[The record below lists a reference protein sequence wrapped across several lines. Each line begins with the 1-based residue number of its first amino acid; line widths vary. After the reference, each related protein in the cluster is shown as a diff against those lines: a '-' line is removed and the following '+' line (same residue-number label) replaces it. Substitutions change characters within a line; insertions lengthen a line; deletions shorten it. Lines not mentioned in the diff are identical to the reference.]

1 MILGNISPNNI
12 QFSDGTSLELA
23 NSNRLINNII
33 AYNGNGG
40 STAVAMPNSWHN
52 HHLPLYDNPFGH
64 VSVMSSPS
72 AGSNGNVIGSGTNNV
87 ELRLRVAANS
97 GHISHYGMG
106 SGNNNSVDRR
116 DGLVVTGTGTNPVT
130 AGTVH
135 YSLATV
141 GPTEAMETTYYEQQ
155 SEITREC
162 VHCSASSTPTWRR
175 DNSGNYL
182 CNACGI
188 YNRSNGLQ
196 RISSSQR
203 ALHKKTTNNRRVGLI
218 CSNCKTTTTTLWRR
232 NNSGEPV
239 CNACGLYFKLHNV
252 SCNERANSKLQ

>member
-1 MILGNISPNNI
+1 MGNIFIILGNISPNNI
-12 QFSDGTSLELA
+12 QFSDGTPIELA
-23 NSNRLINNII
+23 NPNRLIN
-33 AYNGNGG
+33 AYNGNG
-40 STAVAMPNSWHN
+40 STMPNAWPN
-52 HHLPLYDNPFGH
+52 HHLPLYDIPFGH

-72 AGSNGNVIGSGTNNV
+72 AAGSNVNTIGSGTNNV

-97 GHISHYGMG
+97 GHISHYGMN
-106 SGNNNSVDRR
+106 SGNNTLDRR
-116 DGLVVTGTGTNPVT
+116 DGGLVVTGAGTNS

-141 GPTEAMETTYYEQQ
+141 GPNETMDTTYYEPQ
-155 SEITREC
+155 SAITREC

-188 YNRSNGLQ
+188 YNRANGLQ
-196 RISSSQR
+196 RISTSQR
-203 ALHKKTTNNRRVGLI
+203 ASHKKTTNNRRVGLI

-252 SCNERANSKLQ
+252 SCNE